1 MITLTRTDA
10 MRNAQAKYYQK
21 IMSNQDLKAA
31 RNARKR
37 ELYQIQKEKTK
48 QELKQKQEEEAKN
61 KNNKN

>member
-1 MITLTRTDA
+1 MITLARTDA

-21 IMSNQDLKAA
+21 IMSNEDLKAA

>member
-1 MITLTRTDA
+1 

-21 IMSNQDLKAA
+21 IMSNQELKAA